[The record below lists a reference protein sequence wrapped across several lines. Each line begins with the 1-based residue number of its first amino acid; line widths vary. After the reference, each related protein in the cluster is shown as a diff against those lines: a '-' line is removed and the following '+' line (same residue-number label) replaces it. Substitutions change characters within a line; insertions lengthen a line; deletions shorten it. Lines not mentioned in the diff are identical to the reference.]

1 MVDMSIELFGL
12 RFKNS
17 VVLASGPAGNGK
29 EAMEV
34 FDLARLG
41 GFTTKTVTWKPER
54 GNPPPRLVEIY
65 GGVLNSIGLEN
76 GGFEYFVDKELPLL
90 RDINTIKI
98 VSVGGETIEE
108 FARMVEILN
117 DIPYVDI
124 IELNLSCPNVES
136 GGVLFGKTSLL
147 VRKICERCK
156 KVSSKKPL
164 IIKLSPDVTDIV
176 EIASEA
182 VKGGIDGF
190 TLINS
195 VQGMKINIEMGTP
208 YFVRAVGGMSGPCIK
223 PIGIWNVYQVR
234 RAFPDIPI
242 IGVGG
247 IMSGED
253 AIEYIMAGANVIG
266 IGFGAMVDFD
276 LPYRV
281 IDGIE
286 KFLKRHKYNSVKECY
301 VGNKLTQMGTK
312 QEEMLDDEC

>member
-1 MVDMSIELFGL
+1 MVDMSVELFGL
-12 RFKNS
+12 GFKNP

-34 FDLARLG
+34 FDLAKLG
-41 GFTTKTVTWKPER
+41 GFTTKTVTWKPGY

-76 GGFEYFVDKELPLL
+76 KGFQYFVREELPLL
-90 RDINTIKI
+90 RGIDTVKI
-98 VSVGGETIEE
+98 ISIGGETLDE
-108 FARMVEILN
+108 FVQMVEILN

-124 IELNLSCPNVES
+124 IELNLSCPNVEN
-136 GGVLFGKTSLL
+136 GGVLFGKIPLS
-147 VRKICERCK
+147 VRKICESCK
-156 KVSSKKPL
+156 KMLSKKPL
-164 IIKLSPDVTDIV
+164 IAKLSADVTDIV

-195 VQGMKINIEMGTP
+195 VQGMKINIETGTP
-208 YFVRAVGGMSGPCIK
+208 YFAHAVGGMSGPCIK

-234 RAFPDIPI
+234 KAFPDIPI

-253 AIEYIMAGANVIG
+253 AIEYIMVGANVIG

-286 KFLKRHKYNSVKECY
+286 KFLKRHKCNSVKECY

-312 QEEMLDDEC
+312 QEEMLD